1 MYIWG
6 SNSEFIFFIVL
17 YFLTLIFTR
26 SMKMIGT
33 YKHLLKTLPLL
44 IALGSVTSMAY
55 AEVTP
60 APEHPGQHNVVAKT
74 PEEHTTATEH
84 HKKKA
89 EYHSGMAAHHHSLA
103 KEYKQ
108 TKYQDLAKHHENLA
122 KHHHALAKEHEAT
135 AKTHNAHAIAK

>member
-1 MYIWG
+1 LGKQLRIYIFY
-6 SNSEFIFFIVL
+6 SAIFFNSYL
-17 YFLTLIFTR
+17 HKEHENDRY
-26 SMKMIGT
+26 
-33 YKHLLKTLPLL
+33 LKTLPLL

-108 TKYQDLAKHHENLA
+108 TKYQDLTKHHENLA